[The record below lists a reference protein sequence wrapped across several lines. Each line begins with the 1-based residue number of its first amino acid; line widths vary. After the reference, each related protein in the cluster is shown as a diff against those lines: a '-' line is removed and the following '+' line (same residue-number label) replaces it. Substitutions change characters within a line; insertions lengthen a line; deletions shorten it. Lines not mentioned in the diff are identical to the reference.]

1 MVKGQIPTG
10 VKAISI
16 LFYIEAVM
24 FGIIMGLI
32 SFFTFLII
40 RKPLVT
46 NIPEL
51 PEIAL
56 TPIPALDTFSQVII
70 LTGIFFIGLGILYF
84 FIGRGLWKGHK
95 WARITAII
103 FTSLGILLGVISVVT
118 SSVQGIVNTGYFII
132 DIIEMIVKLVV
143 VGYLIFS
150 SKVKAVFS

>member
-51 PEIAL
+51 PD
-56 TPIPALDTFSQVII
+56 IPALDTFSQVII

-103 FTSLGILLGVISVVT
+103 FTSLGILLAVISVVT
-118 SSVQGIVNTGYFII
+118 SSVQGIVNTGNFII

>member
-51 PEIAL
+51 PD
-56 TPIPALDTFSQVII
+56 IPALDTFSQVII

-118 SSVQGIVNTGYFII
+118 SSVQGIVNTGNFII

>member
-51 PEIAL
+51 PD
-56 TPIPALDTFSQVII
+56 IPALDTFSQVII

>member
-51 PEIAL
+51 PD
-56 TPIPALDTFSQVII
+56 IPALDTFSQVIII

>member
-1 MVKGQIPTG
+1 
-10 VKAISI
+10 
-16 LFYIEAVM
+16 M

-51 PEIAL
+51 PD
-56 TPIPALDTFSQVII
+56 IPALDTFSQVII

-103 FTSLGILLGVISVVT
+103 FTSLGILLAVISVVT
-118 SSVQGIVNTGYFII
+118 SSVQGIVNTGNFII

>member
-1 MVKGQIPTG
+1 MRLLRIQRISSG
-10 VKAISI
+10 VCAANLID
-16 LFYIEAVM
+16 IEAVM

-51 PEIAL
+51 PD
-56 TPIPALDTFSQVII
+56 IPALDTFSQVII

-103 FTSLGILLGVISVVT
+103 FTSLGILLAVISVVT
-118 SSVQGIVNTGYFII
+118 SSVQGIVNTGNFII

>member
-51 PEIAL
+51 PD
-56 TPIPALDTFSQVII
+56 IPALDTFSQVIII

-103 FTSLGILLGVISVVT
+103 FTSLGILLAVISVVT
-118 SSVQGIVNTGYFII
+118 SSVQGIVNTGNFII

>member
-51 PEIAL
+51 PD
-56 TPIPALDTFSQVII
+56 IPALDTFSQVIII

-103 FTSLGILLGVISVVT
+103 FTSLGILLAVISVVT

>member
-24 FGIIMGLI
+24 FGIMGLI

-51 PEIAL
+51 PD
-56 TPIPALDTFSQVII
+56 IPALDTFSQVII